1 MSKKIKIVSG
11 WSNRGGSTVAF
22 IRLTNFLNQAGYDTT
37 FYGPHEWHLDKCNS
51 DKIQNLQI
59 EKNDTLITHFLALES
74 RPPAN
79 KVILSCHEKNLFE
92 VGKIKPFWDEVVF
105 LNEGHREYHIE
116 YNGSYTIIPNLK
128 EELLK
133 KDKTGLEK
141 IAGIIG
147 SMDDNKQVH
156 ISIQRALNDGC
167 EKVYLFGEP
176 SGPYFEHYVKP
187 LLSEQVI
194 VKGFFEN
201 KQEMYDMIGCVYHSS
216 KSEVATLVKDEC
228 ETTGTIF
235 NGNFATNNPPVMLT
249 NEEIINKWIE
259 ILN

>member
-1 MSKKIKIVSG
+1 
-11 WSNRGGSTVAF
+11 
-22 IRLTNFLNQAGYDTT
+22 L
-37 FYGPHEWHLDKCNS
+37 
-51 DKIQNLQI
+51 
-59 EKNDTLITHFLALES
+59 
-74 RPPAN
+74 
-79 KVILSCHEKNLFE
+79 
-92 VGKIKPFWDEVVF
+92 
-105 LNEGHREYHIE
+105 
-116 YNGSYTIIPNLK
+116 IIPNLK